1 MLICTLWLC
10 LYGGWWDVVVVDQVP
25 TCIPLLRIFNRR
37 VFYYCHYPD
46 KLLCV
51 ERSSWLKKAY
61 RFVLDYME
69 EITTA
74 FANIIVFNSKFTENS
89 FYSAF
94 RILNKFRR
102 KLKTAVLYPA
112 QDFDN
117 FERVYE
123 NESSAEDNPGEIRF
137 LSELASGSVEY
148 FYSLNR
154 YERKKNIPL
163 ALRAFARLKEK
174 YPRTNLKMVHAGGY
188 DLQCRENI
196 EHFSELTAL
205 GESLGITADLILLKN
220 VTNSE
225 RADLL
230 KHSACVLYTP
240 ENEHFGI
247 VPVEAMHC
255 RTPVICCDSGGPRES
270 VADGITG
277 YLIPSEDIDG
287 WVDKMAM
294 LSRRRDVRK
303 DMGEKGR

>member
-25 TCIPLLRIFNRR
+25 TCIPLLRLFNRR
-37 VFYYCHYPD
+37 VFYYCHFPD

-51 ERSSWLKKAY
+51 ERSSWLKKGY

-69 EITTA
+69 EFTTA
-74 FANIIVFNSKFTENS
+74 FANIIVFNSRFTENT

-94 RILNKFRR
+94 RVLRRCRR

-123 NESSAEDNPGEIRF
+123 NESSAADNPEATHF
-137 LSELASGSVEY
+137 LNEFTKGNIEY

-163 ALRAFARLKEK
+163 ALKAFAKLKEK

-196 EHFSELTAL
+196 EHFAELTAL
-205 GESLGITADLILLKN
+205 GNELNITSDLILLKN

-230 KHSACVLYTP
+230 KYSACVLYTP

-247 VPVEAMHC
+247 VPVEAMYC
-255 RTPVICCDSGGPRES
+255 RTPVICCDSGGPKES
-270 VADGITG
+270 VDNNVTG
-277 YLIPSEDIDG
+277 FLIPSGNIDA
-287 WVDKMAM
+287 WVEKMSM
-294 LSRRRDVRK
+294 ISRRKDLRK
-303 DMGEKGR
+303 